1 MERIIGA
8 TQTIF
13 YHLPG
18 PGDDISGF
26 TQVALDILAKE
37 YQGDPSISL
46 LYYLNTGTDPAF
58 NLAAEEY
65 LLKNTGED
73 CFMLWRNH
81 NTIVVGRNQNTLSEI
96 NPEFV
101 KKHDIN
107 VIRRITGGGAVYH
120 DLGNINF
127 TFIKM
132 GEHVK
137 KIDFSAYTRPILEY
151 LNQLSVP
158 ARLDGRNDLTVD
170 GLKISGNAQHIHNN
184 RVLHHG
190 TLLFD
195 VNLEMLATVL
205 LLNPEKYRDKAVQSI
220 RSRVT
225 NIRRYF
231 WGHSTVKQF
240 MEDLG
245 RYIQN
250 AHHAVL
256 TQLND
261 DDLKQI
267 NDLARDKYRQWSW
280 NFGDSPAYDFSR
292 ATRTPGGTI
301 NIRMKVKDGT
311 IQDIRIFGDFFG
323 IEPVSDIETRLS
335 GCRHDPQSIK
345 DILNAVDLERYIK
358 DVTIDHLTHAM
369 F

>member
-1 MERIIGA
+1 MR
-8 TQTIF
+8 
-13 YHLPG
+13 
-18 PGDDISGF
+18 
-26 TQVALDILAKE
+26 
-37 YQGDPSISL
+37 
-46 LYYLNTGTDPAF
+46 YYLNTQTDPAF

-65 LLKNTGED
+65 LLKSTNED
-73 CFMLWRNH
+73 CCMLWRNH
-81 NTIVVGRNQNTLSEI
+81 NTIVVGRNQNTLSQI

-101 KKHDIN
+101 QKHDIK
-107 VIRRITGGGAVYH
+107 VVRRITGGGAVYH

-127 TFIKM
+127 TFIKV
-132 GEHVK
+132 GEQTK

-151 LNQLSVP
+151 LNQVSVP

-170 GLKISGNAQHIHNN
+170 GLKISGNAQHIHKD

-205 LLNPEKYRDKAVQSI
+205 LVNPEKYRDKAVQSI

-225 NIRRYF
+225 NIRKYLLD
-231 WGHSTVKQF
+231 HPTVEQF

-245 RYIQN
+245 RYMQK
-250 AHHAVL
+250 AYQAVL
-256 TQLND
+256 TRFSD

-267 NDLARDKYRQWSW
+267 NDLAQKRYRQWDW

-292 ATRTPGGTI
+292 SIRTPGGTI
-301 NIRMKVKDGT
+301 DIRMKVKEGT
-311 IQDIRIFGDFFG
+311 IQRIRIFGDFFG
-323 IEPVSDIETRLS
+323 IDPVSDMEKRLT
-335 GCRHDPQSIK
+335 GCRHDHQSIK
-345 DILNAVDLERYIK
+345 KILNAVDIERYIK
-358 DVTIDHLTHAM
+358 DVTVDQLLHCM